1 MSAPHIAPAPRSNA
15 PIFWSLFGAGG
26 MLSALLGPAL
36 VFITG
41 VAVPL
46 GLPSAASGIDYAH
59 LAGFARHWAGKGFLF
74 IDHCGNACPSGFLQI
89 PGGNVRTQR
98 LADIYRTSPLFTSLR
113 DPALLTGRCG
123 RCRFAELCGGSRA
136 RAYGT
141 TGSYLG
147 DDPLCALTFEDDRD
161 Q

>member
-1 MSAPHIAPAPRSNA
+1 MMMAVRRDGGAMRLTGAGYQIREAPA
-15 PIFWSLFGAGG
+15 
-26 MLSALLGPAL
+26 
-36 VFITG
+36 G
-41 VAVPL
+41 VETRGVN
-46 GLPSAASGIDYAH
+46 D
-59 LAGFARHWAGKGFLF
+59 GKGFLF

-113 DPALLTGRCG
+113 DPALMTGRCG